1 MDMPQ
6 TSGME
11 SLTDTR
17 RILDQ
22 MRTIIRGKDEVLFD
36 CLTCLLA
43 GGHLLI
49 EDIPGVGKTTLAYAL
64 SKSIGGQFSRV
75 QFTSDLFPSDITGI
89 SVYEPNTKEFKF
101 HPGPIFAN
109 IVLADEI
116 NRTTPKTQSSL
127 LECMERSSI
136 SVEGETHKLP
146 HPFMVIATQNPLDFE
161 GTYPLP
167 ENQLDRFLMR
177 ISVGYPE
184 LEYEKQILERTHHHY
199 DDIDIEPCTSPEA
212 ILKLQKQV
220 EQVHVEEDVLEY
232 LIQWVRATRDS
243 SAFRFGIST
252 RGAIALKKVSQSRAL
267 LSGRKFVIPDDIKQS
282 ILPVFAH
289 RLIAQRSLDGRKEI
303 EGELLSLGEKIIQ
316 P

>member
-167 ENQLDRFLMR
+167 ENQLDRCMYVTPIRL
-177 ISVGYPE
+177 
-184 LEYEKQILERTHHHY
+184 
-199 DDIDIEPCTSPEA
+199 D
-212 ILKLQKQV
+212 
-220 EQVHVEEDVLEY
+220 
-232 LIQWVRATRDS
+232 
-243 SAFRFGIST
+243 
-252 RGAIALKKVSQSRAL
+252 L
-267 LSGRKFVIPDDIKQS
+267 L
-282 ILPVFAH
+282 
-289 RLIAQRSLDGRKEI
+289 
-303 EGELLSLGEKIIQ
+303 
-316 P
+316 